1 MFLPMFLC
9 VGSMNC
15 LGEVVTHTESVEAA
29 LPLSCG
35 GDCQTVNDEAFNQ
48 CTSPSPGFPTYAT
61 CAPTL
66 ELGDPCEQRAE
77 ESFLEGWLLCQA
89 VSGVSCDEASTA
101 GSWLSQSLSRTKF
114 LK

>member
-1 MFLPMFLC
+1 MVLPMLLC
-9 VGSMNC
+9 PGSMNC
-15 LGEVVTHTESVEAA
+15 LSELVTHTESVKAA

-35 GDCQTVNDEAFNQ
+35 GDCQSGNDGTFDQ
-48 CTSPSPGFPTYAT
+48 CTSPSPSFLLIPFVP
-61 CAPTL
+61 PTL

-77 ESFLEGWLLCQA
+77 ESLSEEWLIFWA
-89 VSGVSCDEASTA
+89 VSGLSCEEISTA